1 MPCSTMTR
9 QTRRSFVNRIMRMG
23 AVLLAPL
30 VVAVPLV
37 LSAPGP
43 AGAATPKLSGS
54 ITVSAASSLTTA
66 FNAIAANFEKKY
78 KGTSV
83 TFNYGSSATLVTQIQ
98 GGAPADVFASADLT
112 NMDKLVSTGYVTAVP
127 TIFAR
132 NSIEIAVKPG
142 NPHAI
147 TSVAALPTAG
157 TIAMCATTAPCGIYA
172 ANVLTKAKVTIPPSS
187 ITRQPDAAS
196 TIGQVTNGD
205 AVAALVYVSDV
216 VAAGNA
222 VTGVVIPPSQNV
234 TAFYPIAPLA
244 ASTNPKL
251 AKAFS
256 AYVASSAGQKV
267 LVKYGFLP
275 PAGS

>member
-1 MPCSTMTR
+1 
-9 QTRRSFVNRIMRMG
+9 VARIVR
-23 AVLLAPL
+23 VLAGVVAPAI
-30 VVAVPLV
+30 VAVPLV
-37 LSAPGP
+37 LSTGAP
-43 AGAATPKLSGS
+43 AGAAAPKLSGS

-66 FNAIAANFEKKY
+66 FKIIGTNFQKKY

-83 TFNYGSSATLVTQIQ
+83 AFNFGSSSTLVTQIQ

-127 TIFAR
+127 TIFVR

-142 NPHAI
+142 NPQHV
-147 TSVAALPTAG
+147 TSVSSLPTAG
-157 TIAMCATTAPCGIYA
+157 TIAMCATTAPCGVYA
-172 ANVLTKAKVTIPPSS
+172 GNVLAKAKVTIPASS

-196 TIGQVTNGD
+196 TIAQVTAGD

-251 AKAFS
+251 AKAFT
-256 AYVASSAGQKV
+256 AYVASPAGEKV
-267 LVKYGFLP
+267 LAQYGFLAP
-275 PAGS
+275 TAS